1 MRVCRDRTAG
11 RAGRLTSMPSQE
23 GRVLI
28 AGGGIGG
35 LAASIALARREIASN
50 VLERSAF
57 EEETGAGIQL
67 GPNAIRALRQ
77 IGALDAIDQ
86 TAFRPEAIWVF
97 DGLSGRRLASVPLGD
112 HAETRYGAPYLTLHR
127 ADLHAALLS
136 VAERLDLIA
145 LTRGFEV
152 NSIAEDDAGVAAQ
165 SADGSRAAGSCLI
178 GADGLWS
185 AVRKHVAPRAALRFA
200 GATASRTLVPRKELP
215 PPFDAPVVGLWLGP
229 GAHIVH
235 YPVRRGADLNVVAV
249 TDGGHERRGWNEA
262 ADARALRASFT
273 GWCKDSK
280 SLREYAGVWRSWSL
294 HGLAA
299 ITPWSTGRTVL
310 LGDAAHP
317 VLPFLAQGAALAIE
331 DAVALAS
338 NLVSLPHD
346 PASALARYAK
356 ERQYRAWR
364 VQREARLL
372 GRLYHLRGPARL
384 ARNLVLGWRRETAL
398 LASFDWL
405 YRERA

>member
-1 MRVCRDRTAG
+1 
-11 RAGRLTSMPSQE
+11 MPSQE

-35 LAASIALARREIASN
+35 LAASIALSERGIAST

-67 GPNAIRALRQ
+67 GPNATRALRQ
-77 IGALDAIDQ
+77 IGALDAVEQ
-86 TAFRPEAIWVF
+86 AAFCPEAIWVF
-97 DGLSGRRLASVPLGD
+97 DGLSGRRLASVPLGN

-127 ADLHAALLS
+127 ADLHAALLAL
-136 VAERLDLIA
+136 AEREDLIA
-145 LTRGFEV
+145 LTPRFEV
-152 NSIAEDDAGVAAQ
+152 SSIAEDDAGVAAQ
-165 SADGSRAAGSCLI
+165 SADGVRTSGSCLI

-185 AVRKHVAPRAALRFA
+185 AVRKHVAPSAGLRFA
-200 GATASRTLVPRKELP
+200 GATASRALVSRKGLP

-229 GAHIVH
+229 GAHLVH
-235 YPVRRGADLNVVAV
+235 YPVRRGADLNIVAV
-249 TDGGHERRGWNEA
+249 TEGGRERQGWNEA
-262 ADARALRASFT
+262 ADAKTLDASFT
-273 GWCKDSK
+273 GWCKDSNLLLECTG
-280 SLREYAGVWRSWSL
+280 SWRSWSL
-294 HGLAA
+294 YRLGA
-299 ITPWSTGRTVL
+299 ISSWSAGRTAL

-331 DAVALAS
+331 DAVALAA
-338 NLVSLPHD
+338 NLASLPHD
-346 PASALARYAK
+346 PANAFARYAK
-356 ERQYRAWR
+356 ERQHRAWR

-384 ARNLVLGWRRETAL
+384 ARNLVLGWRSEAAL

-405 YRERA
+405 YGEDAGRDL